1 MPETKLDF
9 MSALKRCEYY
19 ITHPDKPIKESK
31 ELNDSF
37 PPRYLLE
44 IYSVTNPPLAK
55 FVNRYYYYNQDYS
68 IHFKLTTTDVINIL
82 RDYNS
87 TYPLYRYQ
95 IMKTNS
101 KDKEFKKQFDN
112 LRDQFKVGLGKP
124 ETEIFIKNII
134 ESGEEDEYFKVS
146 AREEKKNAKITKEEY
161 EKSRNHGYEFYH
173 EFLNNSYLKRF
184 NVNDTF
190 GNMPYNIKEADI
202 LFLHHDGIDNNTRS
216 ILNTFI
222 NHYQLDNFNYLVIN
236 TINMD
241 SAKEVI
247 SITMPKVI
255 VVLGADVCKD
265 IGLSTTGIVNRCGN
279 IENLDGTDYLISVSL
294 SYLVKNSTEEAYN
307 TLGLVFQ
314 NIRDI
319 LMPRQTFNSNTKG
332 KAGTIISDGSIY
344 AYDKLPKKFY
354 EPEWI
359 LLDIVRDGFK
369 SITHTFRNS
378 VTNEKVIR
386 KVNPYEF
393 DYYYIAK
400 DHNSISKPCTK
411 VIDTYCKKGP
421 WKFGSDKNVIERYN
435 ETTAYEHNISGD
447 VKAATD
453 YYYVTKP
460 EASYLP
466 KVFRY
471 DIEHDISNFHG
482 TDITAP
488 YKVTYISAEYLGEYY
503 MWILDS
509 DEINFRES
517 TYEAYDDGI
526 DDPKKTKKVLAYP
539 RTRKLH
545 IFEFGNNESLLI
557 QHFWYTLCKVCDPDI
572 MTGWNNLGFD
582 YPYMINRSKRLP
594 YYHDN
599 RFEFSNFDTATK
611 IIDML
616 EMMGIQ
622 YVCPNDDDKW
632 ATASLTGIIVSDLQL
647 LYEAQHQNSLESYRL
662 DFIADLEL
670 GLGKK
675 PFPAA
680 DASRD
685 EWIVYNLWDTELMEL
700 IDNKVQA
707 TNYRFFLSKIA
718 RATWKG
724 VEANEDIVSSL
735 LLFYTKKDNNVLR
748 TSRLAKICTSK
759 YIDKF
764 PGGFTQTNKG
774 GLFEIL
780 VDYDGKSMY
789 PSLMRTFNIGPNTL
803 RLTIPPEDAHV
814 LMTRLP
820 FDRNKII
827 KVYKAELYFKD
838 GCELGYEEMT
848 LGEVHDIIFSRNYI
862 ITPAGAIFCS
872 MEEEKSILFDILN
885 TLCNERDHVKSH
897 MDDGGVRDMAMYNK
911 QLALKVS
918 ANAFFG
924 VFGFEHFFHYNTTMA
939 TAITTTGRMFIKTI
953 MHAIENRYQH
963 NGKTLLE
970 SAQSVDVFKVRDLN
984 FQYPIYADT
993 DGCVIQF
1000 GDILREKGIT
1010 KLEDK
1015 LKWAENELVDL
1026 NKYIKGVVDE
1036 IYTYFNKGEGARFM
1050 YFKEDFYANKGL
1062 FYPDKH
1068 KHYAIR
1074 LIRENG
1080 KDKNDVEYRGIAVRR
1095 STYPKITKDKLIELL
1110 DVVLGFEDV
1119 NVDSILNRIHEIEDE
1134 FYTYC
1139 NDRKNILLLGTP
1151 TKLGGTFDSY
1161 KARPQNVDAMSLWNS
1176 IMKREDFKALS
1187 KGYLFNINSI
1197 DWLHPDLRHLTDE
1210 DINKIK
1216 NTHRMTSICIPQG
1229 MEELPEWINVDIKS
1243 TIDKVWTVPYTNI
1256 LGPVI
1261 ENTSESD
1268 VSLMDWL

>member
-1 MPETKLDF
+1 MPETKFDF

-19 ITHPDKPIKESK
+19 IKNSEKDIKESK
-31 ELNDSF
+31 ELNEAF
-37 PPRYLLE
+37 PPRYLLD
-44 IYSVTNPPLAK
+44 IYAVSNPPLAK
-55 FVNRYYYYNQDYS
+55 FVNRYYYYNTDYS

-82 RDYNS
+82 RDYN
-87 TYPLYRYQ
+87 TRYPLYPYQ
-95 IMKTNS
+95 IMKTSS

-112 LRDQFKVGLGKP
+112 LRDQFKYGLGKP
-124 ETEIFIKNII
+124 ELEIFMKNII
-134 ESGEEDEYFKVS
+134 ELCEEDDYFKVS
-146 AREEKKNAKITKEEY
+146 AAQEKKKAKITKEEY
-161 EKSRNHGYEFYH
+161 ENSRSKGFNYYH
-173 EFLNNSYLKRF
+173 KFLNESYLKRF
-184 NVNDTF
+184 NCNDTF
-190 GNMPYNIKEADI
+190 GNMPYNVKEADI
-202 LFLHHDGIDNNTRS
+202 IFLHHDGINDKTKS

-222 NHYQLDNFNYLVIN
+222 NHYQLSNYNYLIIN
-236 TINMD
+236 TNNIEA
-241 SAKEVI
+241 AKEVI

-255 VVLGADVCKD
+255 VALGSDVCND
-265 IGLSTTGIVNRCGN
+265 IGLDKTGIVNRAGN
-279 IENLDGTDYLISVSL
+279 TESIDGNDYIVSVSL

-307 TLGLVFQ
+307 TMGAVFQ
-314 NIRDI
+314 NVRDI
-319 LMPRQTFNSNTKG
+319 LIPRQNCNNQSAKG
-332 KAGTIISDGSIY
+332 KAGTLSTDGKIY

-359 LLDIVRDGFK
+359 LLDIVKDGFK
-369 SITHTFRNS
+369 SVTHTFRNS
-378 VTNEKVIR
+378 NTNEKVIR
-386 KVNPYEF
+386 KINPNEF

-400 DHNSISKPCTK
+400 DCSALSKPSTK
-411 VIDTYCKKGP
+411 VVDTYCKKGP
-421 WKFGSDKNVIERYN
+421 WKFSPDKNIIDRYN
-435 ETTAYEHNISGD
+435 ETTVFEHNISSE

-509 DEINFRES
+509 ETISFRES
-517 TYEAYDDGI
+517 TYLAYDDGI
-526 DDPKKTKKVLAYP
+526 DDPKKTKKVIKYP
-539 RTRKLH
+539 KERKLH

-572 MTGWNNLGFD
+572 MTGWNNLAFD

-594 YYHDN
+594 YYHDKN
-599 RFEFSNFDTATK
+599 YEFSNFDTCAK

-622 YVCPNDDDKW
+622 YVCPNEEDKW
-632 ATASLTGIIVSDLQL
+632 SVASLTGIMVSDLQL

-680 DASRD
+680 NASKD

-735 LLFYTKKDNNVLR
+735 LLFYAKQNNNVLR
-748 TSRLAKICTSK
+748 TSRLARISTSK
-759 YIDKF
+759 YISKF

-774 GLFEIL
+774 GLYEIL

-820 FDRNKII
+820 FDKNKVI
-827 KVYKAELYFKD
+827 KVYKSELYFKD

-848 LGEVHDIIFSRNYI
+848 LGEVHDIIFSKNYI

-885 TLCNERDHVKSH
+885 TLCDERDQVKAH

-911 QLALKVS
+911 QLALKVA

-924 VFGFEHFFHYNTTMA
+924 VFGFERFFHYNTTMA

-1010 KLEDK
+1010 NLKDK
-1015 LKWAENELVDL
+1015 LAWAERELVDL
-1026 NKYIKGVVDE
+1026 NKYIKDVVNE
-1036 IYTYFNKGEGARFM
+1036 IYTYFNKGEGARYM

-1074 LIRENG
+1074 LIREGG
-1080 KDKNDVEYRGIAVRR
+1080 KDKNEVEYRGIAVRR

-1110 DVVLGFEDV
+1110 DIVLGFEDV
-1119 NVDSILNRIHEIEDE
+1119 NVDSILNRINQIEDE
-1134 FYTYC
+1134 FYSYC
-1139 NDRKNILLLGTP
+1139 NDKKKILLLGTP
-1151 TKLGGTFDSY
+1151 TKLGGPFESY
-1161 KARPQNVDAMSLWNS
+1161 KARPQNVDAMSLWNN

-1187 KGYLFNINSI
+1187 KGYLFNIVNI
-1197 DWLHPDLRHLTDE
+1197 DWNCPELNLTQDE
-1210 DINKIK
+1210 INKITS
-1216 NTHRMTSICIPQG
+1216 THRMTSICIPQG
-1229 MEELPEWINVDIKS
+1229 MEELPSWINVDIKS

-1261 ENTSESD
+1261 ENTSESEAAI
-1268 VSLMDWL
+1268 MDWL